1 MSNGRDR
8 SAGAGAVFLWLGLGI
23 LSVAALPLPSPQD
36 DAQIRPRSDYMR
48 DILSR
53 NTKAI
58 GLIADPILQKMMSQT
73 GRKWAVRSSA
83 RHILD

>member
-8 SAGAGAVFLWLGLGI
+8 IAGRRAVLLWLGLAA
-23 LSVAALPLPSPQD
+23 LSAAALPLPSPQD
-36 DAQIRPRSDYMR
+36 DIQLRPKSDYMR
-48 DILSR
+48 DILAR